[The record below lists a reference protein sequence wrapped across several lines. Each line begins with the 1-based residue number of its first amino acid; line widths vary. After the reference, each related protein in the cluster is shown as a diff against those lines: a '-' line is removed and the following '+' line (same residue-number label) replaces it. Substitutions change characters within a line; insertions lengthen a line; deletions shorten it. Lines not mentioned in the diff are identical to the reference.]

1 MFQNNVSVRLIT
13 YYLVHI
19 IKNKLELISYVYL
32 ILFLYLYTC
41 IYIYIFKCSTVHK
54 Y

>member
-19 IKNKLELISYVYL
+19 IKNKLELIIYAL
-32 ILFLYLYTC
+32 ILFIYMYLF
-41 IYIYIFKCSTVHK
+41 IFF
-54 Y
+54 